1 MLSVGTYRPP
11 LRVIESMGSVGNM
24 RPQAELGYESQ
35 YHVHSPIVYSPTD
48 SYYAHSINHIA

>member
-1 MLSVGTYRPP
+1 MLRMGTYRPP
-11 LRVIESMGSVGNM
+11 LHVIESTRSVGNM
-24 RPQAELGYESQ
+24 RPQAELGDESQ